1 MNSKTRA
8 LLISLMTAG
17 LSASTLPGLC
27 DASSP
32 DGKFDPNSSDGANF
46 IGQVALDELIAQA
59 VRLHAKGYEEAVDVN
74 LQKAKNGTYEHQ
86 YADAL
91 ISFCGAIW
99 TPQMSEKVTA
109 KTDKLIQEAI
119 TIIEKMPEYESNR
132 FHSLL
137 KLEKYYRRTGNT
149 GKADQIA
156 TQMDNLV
163 TDALK
168 QDSLP
173 VAAAQGCLR
182 LLEIRAKDGDFKAKK
197 GYASQLN
204 AETYEKT
211 AHYIDQMELL
221 LNKIPNNKNMQAE
234 YLREAYFFY
243 WTNNKIELMSAT
255 KEKLSKLLGSTD
267 EKVLFPKPVRCPA
280 CGMG

>member
-137 KLEKYYRRTGNT
+137 KLEKYYRRQVRLT
-149 GKADQIA
+149 
-156 TQMDNLV
+156 
-163 TDALK
+163 
-168 QDSLP
+168 
-173 VAAAQGCLR
+173 R
-182 LLEIRAKDGDFKAKK
+182 LLPKWTILSPMRLNRTPCQLRQPKVVCVCLKYEPKTVILKRRKAMPASSMPKLTKKPLTTLIRWSCCSIK
-197 GYASQLN
+197 YR
-204 AETYEKT
+204 TIKT
-211 AHYIDQMELL
+211 C
-221 LNKIPNNKNMQAE
+221 KPN
-234 YLREAYFFY
+234 
-243 WTNNKIELMSAT
+243 I
-255 KEKLSKLLGSTD
+255 
-267 EKVLFPKPVRCPA
+267 
-280 CGMG
+280 